1 MRRWIKRIGMACLI
15 PVVLVIFLSI
25 LLYIPAFQNFA
36 VQTAS
41 RYAGEATGMEIH
53 AGRIRLA
60 FPLRLTVNDVQV
72 IASADTLLALDRL
85 RVAIRLW
92 PLLRQEVQV
101 DAIDL
106 QGVRLHTGEY
116 IEGMSLEG
124 TLGHFH
130 AQADRIDLAKET
142 ARLNELRLSDT
153 SLTLWLTDT
162 TTQAEA
168 DS

>member
-15 PVVLVIFLSI
+15 PVELVIFLSI

-36 VQTAS
+36 VQTAT
-41 RYAGEATGMEIH
+41 RYAGETTGMEIH

-60 FPLRLTVNDVQV
+60 FPLRLTVSDVQV

-106 QGVRLHTGEY
+106 QG
-116 IEGMSLEG
+116 S
-124 TLGHFH
+124 
-130 AQADRIDLAKET
+130 KE
-142 ARLNELRLSDT
+142 
-153 SLTLWLTDT
+153 
-162 TTQAEA
+162 
-168 DS
+168 